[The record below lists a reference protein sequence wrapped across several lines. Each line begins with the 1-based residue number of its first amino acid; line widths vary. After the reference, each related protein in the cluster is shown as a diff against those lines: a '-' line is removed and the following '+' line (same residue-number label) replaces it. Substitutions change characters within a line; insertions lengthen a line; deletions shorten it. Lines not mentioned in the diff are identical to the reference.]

1 MKKPF
6 EENVGDIRELAEKQD
21 MNEENASKALKHQD
35 TEQYKTLTKK
45 ADIDFQKILL
55 NFRAVTD
62 RVEDWSSMK
71 KQRACDLKNT
81 TEAALKSLEEML
93 GDVENDS
100 NGASDDRKK
109 RQALEMKPAM
119 NKVIKK
125 LYANHNEEE
134 KLCPTNVL
142 KKLELSF
149 KANQPKLNPKDKA
162 EHKMMM
168 KYYDQQMKK
177 PFEENVGDIRE
188 LAEKQDMNEE
198 NASKALKHQ
207 DTEQYKT
214 LTKKADI
221 DFQKILLNFRA
232 VTDRVEDWS
241 SMKKQRACDL
251 KNTTEAAL
259 KSLEEM
265 LGDVENDSNGA
276 SDDRKKRQAL
286 EMKPAMNKVIKKLYA
301 NHNEEEKLCP
311 TNVLKKLELSFKAN
325 QPKLNSKDVAEHK
338 RMVAYYDQQ
347 MKKTFEENVLD
358 IGELAGKQ
366 DINEENASKAFK
378 NQDMEQYKKLT
389 KEADIEFQKILLNFR
404 AVADRH
410 EDWSSMKKQR
420 ACDLQNVTEAALKS
434 LKELKVDV
442 ENDIKGESGDRK
454 KHQASEMKPAMTEV
468 IKMLVANDKKASE
481 KCKAK

>member
-1 MKKPF
+1 MNKYLLSLLIVASIFQLASQVNVLKTIKLSYKADQPDSNPEDEAEHKMMMKYYDQQMKKPF
-6 EENVGDIRELAEKQD
+6 EENVGDIRELAGKQD
-21 MNEENASKALKHQD
+21 MNEENASKALKHDD
-35 TEQYKTLTKK
+35 TEQYKKLTKK
-45 ADIDFQKILL
+45 ADIEFQKILL

-100 NGASDDRKK
+100 NGASDNRKK
-109 RQALEMKPAM
+109 QQALEMKPAM

-168 KYYDQQMKK
+168 AYLDQQMKK
-177 PFEENVGDIRE
+177 TFEENVLDIGE

-198 NASKALKHQ
+198 NASKALKHE
-207 DTEQYKT
+207 DT
-214 LTKKADI
+214 
-221 DFQKILLNFRA
+221 
-232 VTDRVEDWS
+232 
-241 SMKKQRACDL
+241 
-251 KNTTEAAL
+251 
-259 KSLEEM
+259 
-265 LGDVENDSNGA
+265 
-276 SDDRKKRQAL
+276 
-286 EMKPAMNKVIKKLYA
+286 
-301 NHNEEEKLCP
+301 
-311 TNVLKKLELSFKAN
+311 
-325 QPKLNSKDVAEHK
+325 
-338 RMVAYYDQQ
+338 
-347 MKKTFEENVLD
+347 
-358 IGELAGKQ
+358 
-366 DINEENASKAFK
+366 
-378 NQDMEQYKKLT
+378 EQYKKLT
-389 KEADIEFQKILLNFR
+389 KEADMEFQKILLNFR